1 MPALAHVDGV
11 GAFDTVSRLAMLS
24 GVSRVPGGSA
34 CLPFARQFFAAP
46 SRFVWH
52 DAAGRP
58 RAINQAEDG
67 EQGDPLMPA
76 HYALGQH
83 PALVELQRHL
93 RPADLVFAYLDDI
106 YVIVP
111 SARARVVFDLL
122 SQHLFR
128 HARVEIHQG
137 KTRAWNAAGLEP
149 PGIRE
154 LGSTCRP
161 NHRGSLHLGFPAAIL
176 RMLLLSC
183 KPHAEQDSLLQGIR
197 LLPDLQSAWLLL
209 LFCASPRC
217 CHLLWSLPPVA
228 AEAR

>member
-1 MPALAHVDGV
+1 
-11 GAFDTVSRLAMLS
+11 MLRS
-24 GVSRVPGGSA
+24 LSRVPGASA
-34 CLPFARQFFAAP
+34 CLPFVRQFYTAP

-58 RAINQAEDG
+58 HAIDQAEG
-67 EQGDPLMPA
+67 GQGDPLMPA
-76 HYALGQH
+76 LYALGQH

-93 RPADLVFAYLDDI
+93 RPGELVFAYLDDI

-128 HARVEIHQG
+128 HARIEVHPG

-154 LGSTCRP
+154 LGSTDAP
-161 NHRGSLHLGFPAAIL
+161 VWVGDPALPPEQQGLVALGVPCGHPAYVATQLQATRAKQDLRWVRASGRLAHWTGGGAWAPRITASHVGKSNPAA
-176 RMLLLSC
+176 
-183 KPHAEQDSLLQGIR
+183 A
-197 LLPDLQSAWLLL
+197 SAA
-209 LFCASPRC
+209 CD
-217 CHLLWSLPPVA
+217 
-228 AEAR
+228 